1 MNFFA
6 GIYLFLERL
15 WESSGTQRAIAWI
28 LISVFL
34 GMLSLIELNRQ
45 GLLPVFLDQIVP
57 LSRLRAIEIAFNLL
71 LFIELIELIFALP
84 DSVSRALGK
93 QFEVIALV
101 LLRENFKILSHAG
114 DPLRWEAVSH
124 ILPDMAAVSI
134 SALAIYGI
142 LAVYYR
148 QLRKT
153 SYIKEPN
160 KQSTYIRLKQNIA
173 LFLLGAIVYF
183 GVQDLLLLHKPDDA
197 KFMES
202 FYTMLIFADVLI
214 VLASMRYHLPFHVT
228 FRYVA
233 YTVAT
238 LIMRLSL
245 LETGWRGAM
254 IASLAAVYATAVLF
268 ASNLF
273 ADKDAK
279 VSVPTLGS
287 GKAQK

>member
-287 GKAQK
+287 GKGQK

>member
-6 GIYLFLERL
+6 GIYLFLEQL
-15 WESSGTQRAIAWI
+15 WERSGTQRAIAWI

-34 GMLSLIELNRQ
+34 GMLSLIELNRL
-45 GLLPVFLDQIVP
+45 GLLPVFLDQMVP

-114 DPLRWEAVSH
+114 DPLTWEAVSH
-124 ILPDMAAVSI
+124 ILPDMAAVSL

-153 SYIKEPN
+153 SHIKDAN
-160 KQSTYIRLKQNIA
+160 KKSTYIRIKQNIA
-173 LFLLGAIVYF
+173 LALLVTIFSLGM
-183 GVQDLLLLHKPDDA
+183 QDLLRLHKPEDA

-202 FYTMLIFADVLI
+202 FYTILIFADVLI
-214 VLASMRYHLPFHVT
+214 VFASMRYHLPFHMT

-238 LIMRLSL
+238 LIVRLSL
-245 LETGWRGAM
+245 LETGWRGAL
-254 IASLAAVYATAVLF
+254 IAVLAAAYATAVLF

-273 ADKDAK
+273 ADKDGK

-287 GKAQK
+287 GKSKK